1 MALSCLHVL
10 IMLIMQLIRSFVCR
24 ERVLVG
30 QWPERSQRNWATR
43 PTGVPDVSSPVKI
56 SHPREIYASGGG
68 GFTRCVAAFCH
79 DVMTNRQF

>member
-43 PTGVPDVSSPVKI
+43 TTGVPDVSSPVKI

-68 GFTRCVAAFCH
+68 GGLLVALQH
-79 DVMTNRQF
+79 SVMTS